1 MPVPV
6 RIAYRPKNRSTGLAG
21 SLTSPT
27 TEAADDSGVV
37 VGGGVPATSPTAKG
51 GSIVGLRATKFSTSR
66 PSSNLSSLQSSDST
80 DQPAVAGVP
89 KPKPLPKPRPWS
101 IVGVDRKSGEV
112 TSVIKTTADAANSD
126 ATPEHDSSKSQA
138 TATTQAPKATARTT
152 TSTTSSSMVPP
163 VAAARKSSV
172 RDLINNMNKAGGDK
186 GDKSAE
192 TTPTADVFR
201 RKGNSLPRGTTPPAA
216 AAEDKSATAIGGGGG
231 GGSSSSPRV
240 AAKAAE
246 CTSDDPRILKLDDDF
261 AYDEVL
267 DV

>member
-1 MPVPV
+1 MP
-6 RIAYRPKNRSTGLAG
+6 
-21 SLTSPT
+21 
-27 TEAADDSGVV
+27 
-37 VGGGVPATSPTAKG
+37 
-51 GSIVGLRATKFSTSR
+51 
-66 PSSNLSSLQSSDST
+66 SLQSSDGT

-112 TSVIKTTADAANSD
+112 TSVIKTTADAANAD
-126 ATPEHDSSKSQA
+126 AAQQEHESSKSQA
-138 TATTQAPKATARTT
+138 TTATTVTST
-152 TSTTSSSMVPP
+152 TSTTKTTSAMSSSMAPP

-172 RDLINNMNKAGGDK
+172 RDLINNMNRAGGEK

-201 RKGNSLPRGTTPPAA
+201 RKGNSLPRGTTPPTAA
-216 AAEDKSATAIGGGGG
+216 AAAASDDKSTT
-231 GGSSSSPRV
+231 GSSSSPRV

-246 CTSDDPRILKLDDDF
+246 STSDDPRILKLDDDF

>member
-1 MPVPV
+1 MP
-6 RIAYRPKNRSTGLAG
+6 
-21 SLTSPT
+21 
-27 TEAADDSGVV
+27 
-37 VGGGVPATSPTAKG
+37 
-51 GSIVGLRATKFSTSR
+51 
-66 PSSNLSSLQSSDST
+66 SLQSSDGT

-89 KPKPLPKPRPWS
+89 KPKPMPKPRPWS

-112 TSVIKTTADAANSD
+112 TSVIKTTADAANAD
-126 ATPEHDSSKSQA
+126 AAQEHESSKSQA
-138 TATTQAPKATARTT
+138 TATTVTST
-152 TSTTSSSMVPP
+152 TSTTKTTSAMSSSMAPP

-172 RDLINNMNKAGGDK
+172 RDLINNMNRAGGEK

-201 RKGNSLPRGTTPPAA
+201 RKGNSLPRGTTPPTAA
-216 AAEDKSATAIGGGGG
+216 AAAASSDDKSTT
-231 GGSSSSPRV
+231 GSSSSPRV

-246 CTSDDPRILKLDDDF
+246 STSDDPRILKLDDDF